1 MPSIKYEI
9 PASTRRQL
17 ALQILRRRGFL
28 IEESPESFRIQG
40 PDLLDTVV
48 AVDRAL
54 RIASDLETRSN

>member
-48 AVDRAL
+48 AVDQAL